1 VTTTTAELTS
11 IREVARRFAR
21 EELAP
26 LAREIDRDQ
35 RFPVENWKRA
45 AELGFLG
52 ITAPEELGGAG
63 LGLREMCVIAEELSA
78 VCHSTAATVLHQA
91 VMVVDSLV
99 RNGTREQ
106 QERYLP
112 RLCDGSW
119 VSCLAITEPG
129 SGSDALSMRTSAKRT
144 EGGWVLNGSKTFI
157 TNGPNSDMTMVYA
170 KTGPIDSREMGLFI
184 VEATYEGFTKGK
196 KMEKMGWRGSGT
208 CELFFEDVF
217 VPEENLVGG
226 EGNGLRVL
234 MSGLNSERILMAAQA
249 VGIAREAFDQARAH
263 AKERRQFGRPIGEFQ
278 LIRAKLADMYCQ
290 IEAVKALT
298 DNAVAALGRGE
309 AGGDMRLISSAV
321 KILSADLVMNVTS
334 EAVQIFGGYGY
345 IQEYPVER
353 YMRDAKLF
361 AIGGGTSEVLRDLMG
376 RALVK

>member
-1 VTTTTAELTS
+1 VTTTTAEQTS
-11 IREVARRFAR
+11 IRDTARRFAR

-35 RFPVENWKRA
+35 RFPSENWKRG

-52 ITAPEELGGAG
+52 VTAPEELGGSG
-63 LGLREMCVIAEELSA
+63 LGLTEMCIIGEELSA
-78 VCHSTAATVLHQA
+78 VCHSTACTIMHQA

-99 RNGTREQ
+99 RNGTQDQ

-119 VSCLAITEPG
+119 VSCLAITEPE
-129 SGSDALSMRTSAKRT
+129 SGSDALSMRTSAKRVD
-144 EGGWVLNGSKTFI
+144 GGWVLNGSKTFI
-157 TNGPNSDMTMVYA
+157 TNGPDCDMTMVYA
-170 KTGPIDSREMGLFI
+170 KTGPAAGRDIGLFI
-184 VEATYEGFTKGK
+184 VEATSPGFTKGK

-234 MSGLNSERILMAAQA
+234 MSGLNAERILMAAQA
-249 VGIAREAFDQARAH
+249 IGLARGAFEAAVAHARER
-263 AKERRQFGRPIGEFQ
+263 KQFGKPIGEFQ
-278 LIRAKLADMYCQ
+278 LVRAKLADMYCQ
-290 IEAVKALT
+290 IEAVRALT
-298 DNAVAALGRGE
+298 DKAVAALESGD

-321 KILSADLVMNVTS
+321 KILSAEVVMDVTS

-361 AIGGGTSEVLRDLMG
+361 SIGGGTSEVLRDLMG
-376 RALVK
+376 RALIK